1 MLCIHN
7 WNAVLYANY
16 ADFSR
21 FSLVMVTF
29 TYIFFFIFNSAEETE
44 MVAVNGLGWVLK
56 TGKHLGFP
64 VGTRGY
70 SHHVLCQAMQCS
82 W

>member
-1 MLCIHN
+1 MLCYMQAMLISLDL
-7 WNAVLYANY
+7 VLLWLL
-16 ADFSR
+16 
-21 FSLVMVTF
+21 SLT
-29 TYIFFFIFNSAEETE
+29 FFFIFNSAEETE

-82 W
+82 